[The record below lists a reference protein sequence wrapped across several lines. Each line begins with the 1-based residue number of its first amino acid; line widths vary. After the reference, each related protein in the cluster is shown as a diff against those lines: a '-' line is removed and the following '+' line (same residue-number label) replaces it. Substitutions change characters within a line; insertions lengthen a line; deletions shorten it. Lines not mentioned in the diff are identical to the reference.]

1 MPYLDVYRLFF
12 DAAAT
17 IEDEASIFGKEWR
30 ATLDY
35 VLCQSGLEAAY
46 TSKPC
51 VQDGLWVF
59 LGK

>member
-17 IEDEASIFGKEWR
+17 IEGEASVFGKEWHW
-30 ATLDY
+30 TLDY
-35 VLCQSGLEAAY
+35 VLGQPGLEAAY

>member
-12 DAAAT
+12 NAAAT
-17 IEDEASIFGKEWR
+17 IGDEASVFSKVWR
-30 ATLDY
+30 STLDY
-35 VLCQSGLEAAY
+35 VLSQPGLEAAY

-51 VQDGLWVF
+51 VQDGLWIF

>member
-17 IEDEASIFGKEWR
+17 IEDEASVFGKEWR
-30 ATLDY
+30 STLDY
-35 VLCQSGLEAAY
+35 VLN
-46 TSKPC
+46 
-51 VQDGLWVF
+51 GLWVF